1 MNDSIANKD
10 IIRWGII
17 GCGNVTEVKSGPAYQ
32 KTTGFELLAVM
43 RRDRD
48 KAEDYAQRH
57 GVPKFYSNAQSL
69 INDPEIDAVY
79 IATPPDSHKEYALM
93 VAAANKPCCIEKP
106 LAPSHA
112 DCCAIVAAFAEN
124 NIPLFVAYYRRSLP
138 RFEKVKQLIESGA
151 IGEIRHISW
160 QLQKAINAWD
170 KSGEY
175 NWRTDKA
182 VARGG
187 YFDDLASHGLDL
199 FAFYFGDY
207 ETVQGL
213 ATNQQGLYSAFDAV
227 TANWV
232 YKSGVTGS
240 GFWNFGCSENTDCA
254 EIFGERGKITFSV
267 FDEKPVRILRHHD
280 KEVITE
286 EIFIANPHH
295 VQMPHVENLRNA
307 LLHNGIHPSTG
318 TSSLQSSKA
327 MEEILK

>member
-1 MNDSIANKD
+1 MNDSTPHKEIV
-10 IIRWGII
+10 RWGII

-43 RRDRD
+43 RRDHE
-48 KAEDYAQRH
+48 KAQDYAKRH
-57 GVPKFYSNAQSL
+57 NVPKFYCDAHSL
-69 INDPEIDAVY
+69 INDPDIDAVY
-79 IATPPDSHKEYALM
+79 IATPPDSHKEFALM
-93 VAAANKPCCIEKP
+93 VAAAGKPCCIEKP
-106 LAPSHA
+106 LAPTHA
-112 DCCAIVAAFAEN
+112 DCCVIVETFAKK

-151 IGEIRHISW
+151 VGEVRHISW

-175 NWRTDKA
+175 NWRTDKSI
-182 VARGG
+182 ARGG

-207 ETVQGL
+207 KTVQGI

-227 TANWV
+227 TANWIF
-232 YKSGVTGS
+232 KCGITGS

-254 EIFGERGKITFSV
+254 EIFGSQGKIIFSV
-267 FDEKPVRILRHHD
+267 FDEKPIRI
-280 KEVITE
+280 VTGSTE
-286 EIFIANPHH
+286 DIIHIDNPPH
-295 VQMPHVENLRNA
+295 VQMPHVESLRNA
-307 LLHNGIHPSTG
+307 LLKNGIHPSSG
-318 TSSLQSSKA
+318 ASSLQSSWA

>member
-1 MNDSIANKD
+1 
-10 IIRWGII
+10 
-17 GCGNVTEVKSGPAYQ
+17 
-32 KTTGFELLAVM
+32 M
-43 RRDRD
+43 R
-48 KAEDYAQRH
+48 
-57 GVPKFYSNAQSL
+57 
-69 INDPEIDAVY
+69 
-79 IATPPDSHKEYALM
+79 
-93 VAAANKPCCIEKP
+93 
-106 LAPSHA
+106 
-112 DCCAIVAAFAEN
+112 
-124 NIPLFVAYYRRSLP
+124 
-138 RFEKVKQLIESGA
+138 QLIESGA
-151 IGEIRHISW
+151 IGEVRHISW

-182 VARGG
+182 IARGG

-207 ETVQGL
+207 ETVHGL

-240 GFWNFGCSENTDCA
+240 GFWNFGCCENTDCT

-267 FDEKPVRILRHHD
+267 FDEKPIRILRHHD

-286 EIFIANPHH
+286 EIFIANPLH